1 LKCCCQQWQW
11 KNTMMVLQEQHEMKV
26 LLDERI
32 SSLAGLIALPFL
44 NIQMLQESGWKCS
57 Q

>member
-1 LKCCCQQWQW
+1 
-11 KNTMMVLQEQHEMKV
+11 MMVLQEQQETKV

-44 NIQMLQESGWKCS
+44 SIQMLQESGWKCS

>member
-1 LKCCCQQWQW
+1 
-11 KNTMMVLQEQHEMKV
+11 MMVLQEQHEMKV

-32 SSLAGLIALPFL
+32 SSLVGLIALPFL
-44 NIQMLQESGWKCS
+44 NIQMLQESVWKCS